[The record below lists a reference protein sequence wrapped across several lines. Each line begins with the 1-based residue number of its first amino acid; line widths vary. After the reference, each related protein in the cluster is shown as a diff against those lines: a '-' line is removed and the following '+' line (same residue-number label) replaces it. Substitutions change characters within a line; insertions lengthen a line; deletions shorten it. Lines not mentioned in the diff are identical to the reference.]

1 MWYKKKAADNN
12 QNFEKHTDKRGVKKT
27 EST

>member
-1 MWYKKKAADNN
+1 MWYKKKAADDN
-12 QNFEKHTDKRGVKKT
+12 QNFEKHAHKRGVKKT